1 MAEGDHP
8 TEGPSDAAFWSRFR
22 DGWGLVRGSVRLASG
37 EPVEGCCV
45 VYYAMGPPT
54 DRINDIG
61 ILTDADGDY
70 SYPLPAGTY
79 IMAANGNF
87 SRVGA
92 AGGTVAVPVIGK
104 VTGVTVS
111 ARQIVTADITAT
123 ERPDLIDKTADLAEL
138 LEIQDFSRTI
148 SGNDDC

>member
-1 MAEGDHP
+1 MVASGHSAEGA
-8 TEGPSDAAFWSRFR
+8 SDAAFWSGFR
-22 DGWGLVRGSVRLASG
+22 DGWGLVRGTVRLTSG

-54 DRINDIG
+54 DRIPDIG
-61 ILTDADGDY
+61 ILAGADGVY

-79 IMAANGNF
+79 TMAANGDI
-87 SRVGA
+87 SRVGT

-138 LEIQDFSRTI
+138 LEIRRQ
-148 SGNDDC
+148 

>member
-1 MAEGDHP
+1 MAEGGHP
-8 TEGPSDAAFWSRFR
+8 AEGPSDAAFWSRFR
-22 DGWGLVRGSVRLASG
+22 DGWGLVRGTVRLASG
-37 EPVEGCCV
+37 ETVGGCV

-54 DRINDIG
+54 DRILDIG
-61 ILTDADGDY
+61 ILTDADGVY

-79 IMAANGNF
+79 TMAANGDV

-138 LEIQDFSRTI
+138 LEIPQGRQ
-148 SGNDDC
+148 

>member
-1 MAEGDHP
+1 MVASGHSA
-8 TEGPSDAAFWSRFR
+8 EGPSEAAFWSRFR
-22 DGWGLVRGSVRLASG
+22 DGWGLVRGTVRLASG
-37 EPVEGCCV
+37 EPVEGCGV

-54 DRINDIG
+54 DRIPDVG
-61 ILTDADGDY
+61 IRTDADGVY

-79 IMAANGNF
+79 TMAANGDV
-87 SRVGA
+87 SRVGT

-123 ERPDLIDKTADLAEL
+123 QRPDLIDKTADLAEL
-138 LEIQDFSRTI
+138 LEIRRQ
-148 SGNDDC
+148 

>member
-1 MAEGDHP
+1 MVASGHSA
-8 TEGPSDAAFWSRFR
+8 EGPSDAAFWSRFR
-22 DGWGLVRGSVRLASG
+22 AGWGLVRGTVRLTSG

-54 DRINDIG
+54 DRIPDIG
-61 ILTDADGDY
+61 ILTDADGVY
-70 SYPLPAGTY
+70 SYKLPAGTY
-79 IMAANGNF
+79 AMAANGDV
-87 SRVGA
+87 SRAGAA

-104 VTGVTVS
+104 VTAVTVS

-138 LEIQDFSRTI
+138 LDIRRQ
-148 SGNDDC
+148 

>member
-61 ILTDADGDY
+61 ILTDADGVY

-123 ERPDLIDKTADLAEL
+123 KRPDLIGKTADLAERL
-138 LEIQDFSRTI
+138 GIRRQ
-148 SGNDDC
+148 

>member
-1 MAEGDHP
+1 MVTPQKA
-8 TEGPSDAAFWSRFR
+8 PSGAAFWSRFR
-22 DGWGLVRGSVRLASG
+22 DGWGLVRGTVRLTSG

-54 DRINDIG
+54 DRIPDIG
-61 ILTDADGDY
+61 ILTDADGVY

-79 IMAANGNF
+79 TMAANGDV

-104 VTGVTVS
+104 VTGVMVS

-123 ERPDLIDKTADLAEL
+123 ERLDLIDKTADLAEL
-138 LEIQDFSRTI
+138 LEIRVYGST
-148 SGNDDC
+148 S

>member
-1 MAEGDHP
+1 MVASGHSA
-8 TEGPSDAAFWSRFR
+8 EGPSDAAFWSRFR
-22 DGWGLVRGSVRLASG
+22 AGWGLVRGTVRLTSG

-54 DRINDIG
+54 DRIPDIG
-61 ILTDADGDY
+61 ILTDADGVY
-70 SYPLPAGTY
+70 SYPLPAGPYT
-79 IMAANGNF
+79 MAANGDV
-87 SRVGA
+87 SRVGE

-138 LEIQDFSRTI
+138 LEIRRQ
-148 SGNDDC
+148 

>member
-45 VYYAMGPPT
+45 VYYAMGPPA
-54 DRINDIG
+54 DRIPDIG
-61 ILTDADGDY
+61 ILADADGVY

-79 IMAANGNF
+79 TMAANGDV
-87 SRVGA
+87 SRVGT

-123 ERPDLIDKTADLAEL
+123 QRPGLIGKTADLAEL
-138 LEIQDFSRTI
+138 LEIRAHGST
-148 SGNDDC
+148 S

>member
-1 MAEGDHP
+1 MAASGHSAEGP
-8 TEGPSDAAFWSRFR
+8 PDAAFWSRFR
-22 DGWGLVRGSVRLASG
+22 DGWGLVRGTVRLASG
-37 EPVEGCCV
+37 EPVGGCCV

-54 DRINDIG
+54 DRIPDIG
-61 ILTDADGDY
+61 ILTDADGVY

-79 IMAANGNF
+79 TMAANGDV

-123 ERPDLIDKTADLAEL
+123 ERPDLIDKTAGLAEL
-138 LEIQDFSRTI
+138 LEIRAYGST
-148 SGNDDC
+148 S

>member
-1 MAEGDHP
+1 MAASGHSA
-8 TEGPSDAAFWSRFR
+8 EGPSGAAFWGRFR
-22 DGWGLVRGSVRLASG
+22 DGWGLVSGTVRLTSG

-45 VYYAMGPPT
+45 IYYAMGPPT
-54 DRINDIG
+54 DRIPDIG
-61 ILTDADGDY
+61 ILTDADGVY

-79 IMAANGNF
+79 TMAANGDV

-123 ERPDLIDKTADLAEL
+123 ERPDLIDKTAGLAEL
-138 LEIQDFSRTI
+138 LEIRAYGST
-148 SGNDDC
+148 S

>member
-1 MAEGDHP
+1 MVASGHSA
-8 TEGPSDAAFWSRFR
+8 EGPSEAAFWSRFR
-22 DGWGLVRGSVRLASG
+22 DGWGLVRGTVRLASG
-37 EPVEGCCV
+37 EPVEGCGV

-54 DRINDIG
+54 DRIPDIG
-61 ILTDADGDY
+61 IRTDADGVY

-79 IMAANGNF
+79 TMAANGDV
-87 SRVGA
+87 SRVGT

-123 ERPDLIDKTADLAEL
+123 QRPDLIDKTADLAEL
-138 LEIQDFSRTI
+138 LEIRRQ
-148 SGNDDC
+148 

>member
-1 MAEGDHP
+1 MAAGGHP
-8 TEGPSDAAFWSRFR
+8 ADGASGAAFWSRFQ
-22 DGWGLVRGSVRLASG
+22 DGWGLVRGTIRLASG

-61 ILTDADGDY
+61 ILTNADGVY

-79 IMAANGNF
+79 TMAANGDV
-87 SRVGA
+87 SRAGA

-104 VTGVTVS
+104 VTGVAVS

-123 ERPDLIDKTADLAEL
+123 ERPDLIGKTADLAEL
-138 LEIQDFSRTI
+138 LEIRAYGST
-148 SGNDDC
+148 S